1 MDKSASLAMYQYLVK
16 TGGNFEQER
25 KRAGQEET
33 LVDNLDNN
41 IVTIF
46 KTLSLEK
53 DRAKRDPDNVDYLDN
68 NLDNNPQ
75 YLARSFRNFE

>member
-1 MDKSASLAMYQYLVK
+1 MTTIMDKSASLAMYQYLVK

-41 IVTIF
+41 IVNN
-46 KTLSLEK
+46 LE
-53 DRAKRDPDNVDYLDN
+53 NNFDN
-68 NLDNNPQ
+68 NL
-75 YLARSFRNFE
+75 

>member
-41 IVTIF
+41 IVNN
-46 KTLSLEK
+46 LE
-53 DRAKRDPDNVDYLDN
+53 NNFDN
-68 NLDNNPQ
+68 NL
-75 YLARSFRNFE
+75 